1 MRLLCGYFLLLLP
14 FYGLAQSKTDRLIL
28 ATEQQRF
35 ASMVSRDTVALRP
48 LLAEDMLYT
57 HSNALQETKAA
68 HLSAI
73 ATGRLV
79 YASMLRETAQ
89 VRRYGKMAL
98 TNGIV
103 RVTGVVNDTSFDV
116 RLLYTAV
123 YRRVRGQWQ
132 LVNWQSTRVQ

>member
-1 MRLLCGYFLLLLP
+1 MRFLFWYFLLLP
-14 FYGLAQSKTDRLIL
+14 FCGLAQSKTDRLIL

-48 LLAEDMLYT
+48 LLADDLVYI

-103 RVTGVVNDTSFDV
+103 QVTGVVNGTSFDV

>member
-1 MRLLCGYFLLLLP
+1 MRFLFWYFLLLP

-48 LLAEDMLYT
+48 LLADDLLYT

-103 RVTGVVNDTSFDV
+103 QVTGVVNGTSFDV

-132 LVNWQSTRVQ
+132 LVNWQSTRLQ

>member
-1 MRLLCGYFLLLLP
+1 MRFLFWYFLLLP
-14 FYGLAQSKTDRLIL
+14 FCGLAQSKTDRLIL

-48 LLAEDMLYT
+48 LLADDLLYT

-89 VRRYGKMAL
+89 VRRYGRIAL

-103 RVTGVVNDTSFDV
+103 RVTGVVNGTSFDV

-132 LVNWQSTRVQ
+132 LVNWQSTRLQ

>member
-14 FYGLAQSKTDRLIL
+14 FYGLAQSKSDRLIL

-103 RVTGVVNDTSFDV
+103 RVTGVVNGTSFDV

>member
-1 MRLLCGYFLLLLP
+1 MRFLFWYFLLLP
-14 FYGLAQSKTDRLIL
+14 FCGLAQSKTDRLIL

-48 LLAEDMLYT
+48 LLADDLLYT

-103 RVTGVVNDTSFDV
+103 QVTGVVNGTSFDV

-132 LVNWQSTRVQ
+132 LVNWQSTRLQ

>member
-48 LLAEDMLYT
+48 LLADDLVYI
-57 HSNALQETKAA
+57 HSNALQENKAA

-73 ATGRLV
+73 TTGRLV

-103 RVTGVVNDTSFDV
+103 QVKGVVNGTPFDI
-116 RLLYTAV
+116 RLLYTGV
-123 YRRVRGQWQ
+123 YRRVQGKWR
-132 LVNWQSTRVQ
+132 LVNWQSTRLP

>member
-103 RVTGVVNDTSFDV
+103 RVTGVVNGTSFDV

>member
-1 MRLLCGYFLLLLP
+1 MRFLFWYFLLLP

-48 LLAEDMLYT
+48 LLADDLVYI